1 MPYNIILVDD
11 HKLFRQGLKMI
22 LSQKPE
28 YKVVGEASDGL
39 ELLTILRQNP
49 RTDVVIIDLSIPKI
63 RGIEAMREIK
73 KLDDKIGLLV
83 LTMHNDQN
91 HLREAYQAGAGGY
104 LLKEDLSE
112 ELFAALTSVIKGKT
126 YISRLLGEEVKKS
139 WLEMLQQNRDP
150 ANVEIL
156 TVREKEVVKLLAE
169 GCSNKEVANHLVI
182 SVRTVDHHRANIMK
196 KLSLKSAADL
206 VRYAISKGYTSS

>member
-1 MPYNIILVDD
+1 
-11 HKLFRQGLKMI
+11 
-22 LSQKPE
+22 
-28 YKVVGEASDGL
+28 
-39 ELLTILRQNP
+39 
-49 RTDVVIIDLSIPKI
+49 
-63 RGIEAMREIK
+63 
-73 KLDDKIGLLV
+73 
-83 LTMHNDQN
+83 
-91 HLREAYQAGAGGY
+91 
-104 LLKEDLSE
+104 
-112 ELFAALTSVIKGKT
+112 
-126 YISRLLGEEVKKS
+126 
-139 WLEMLQQNRDP
+139 MLQQNRDP